1 MFSHT
6 FRRTVFCATVAM
18 AMLVPAAQAD
28 DWARDRARD
37 GGAELDPAI
46 ATAIRESKSAAL
58 QPVVLDPGI
67 RTALE
72 AATARSDDASGAAGP
87 PRTSSFVGGR
97 SLDVLEA
104 ARLAR
109 VQAPVA
115 GVVPADRFHW
125 ADFGIGVGSAFGSM
139 LLLAGLAAG
148 ILTTRRRRDDTGLA
162 AS

>member
-6 FRRTVFCATVAM
+6 FRRTVLCATVAM

-37 GGAELDPAI
+37 GGARLDPAI
-46 ATAIRESKSAAL
+46 ATAILESESAAL
-58 QPVVLDPGI
+58 QQVALDPGI
-67 RTALE
+67 RTALQ
-72 AATARSDDASGAAGP
+72 AAKARGDTGAAGR
-87 PRTSSFVGGR
+87 PRTSSIVGGR

-109 VQAPVA
+109 FEAPGA
-115 GVVPADRFHW
+115 GLVPADRFHW
-125 ADFGIGVGSAFGSM
+125 GDFGIGVGSAFGAM
-139 LLLAGLAAG
+139 LLLAGLTAG
-148 ILTTRRRRDDTGLA
+148 ILTTRRRRDHTGLA